1 MSVLGR
7 RGALVAG
14 LLGLGD
20 ARSYRPVSVERRVR
34 DAIGVIDLEV
44 ILLTDADGDE
54 IPCLYLT
61 PATPKPWSR
70 AMIAV
75 HQHAGRFDLGKSELV
90 GLGGDP
96 SLAYALRLAEAGFPT
111 LVPDL
116 IGFEDRQR
124 STSDSAAA
132 ERFDAFSR
140 IADGS
145 SLQAKHT
152 MDVAVATSW
161 LEDNDDIAGPIG
173 IMGHSLGGQVSL
185 FSLAFD
191 DRLKAG
197 VISCGIG
204 TLASFRENH
213 VPHNPAWFV
222 PALAVR
228 GDTPVIAADIVG
240 RKVFVAAGTHDSL
253 FPTQGVHDVID
264 AFAPGVCD
272 FHEHAAGHELAA
284 RTLKKALSWL
294 QLNL

>member
-1 MSVLGR
+1 MASENG
-7 RGALVAG
+7 GALVAG
-14 LLGLGD
+14 LLGLGE
-20 ARSYRPVSVERRVR
+20 ARSYRPLSVERRAR
-34 DAIGVIDLEV
+34 DAIGVTDLEML
-44 ILLTDADGDE
+44 ILTSPDGDE

-61 PATPKPWSR
+61 PATPKPWPK
-70 AMIAV
+70 AMIAI
-75 HQHAGRFDLGKSELV
+75 HQHAGRFDLGKSELA

-124 STSDSAAA
+124 STDDSAAA
-132 ERFDAFSR
+132 ERFDAFYR

-161 LEDNDDIAGPIG
+161 LEDNDDIAGRIG

-191 DRLKAG
+191 NRLKAG
-197 VISCGIG
+197 VINCGIG
-204 TLASFRENH
+204 TLASFREH
-213 VPHNPAWFV
+213 QVPHNSAWFV
-222 PALAVR
+222 PALIAR
-228 GDTPVIAADIVG
+228 GDTPVIAADILD
-240 RKVFVAAGTHDSL
+240 RRVFVAAGTNDSL
-253 FPTQGVHDVID
+253 FPMQGVHEVVD

-272 FHEHAAGHELAA
+272 FHESATGHELAA
-284 RTLKKALSWL
+284 RTLEEALSWL

>member
-1 MSVLGR
+1 MASKN
-7 RGALVAG
+7 GALVAG

-20 ARSYRPVSVERRVR
+20 ARSYRPVSVERRAR
-34 DAIGVIDLEV
+34 DAIGVTDLEAI
-44 ILLTDADGDE
+44 ILTGPDGDE

-61 PATPKPWSR
+61 PATPKPWPR
-70 AMIAV
+70 AMIAI
-75 HQHAGRFDLGKSELV
+75 HQHAGRFDLGKSELA

-96 SLAYALRLAEAGFPT
+96 SLAFGLRLAEAGFPT

-124 STSDSAAA
+124 STGDSAAA
-132 ERFDAFSR
+132 ERFDAFYR

-161 LEDNDDIAGPIG
+161 LEDNDDISGRIG

-191 DRLKAG
+191 DRLEAG
-197 VISCGIG
+197 VINCGIG
-204 TLASFRENH
+204 TLASFREHH

-222 PALAVR
+222 PSLVTW
-228 GDTPVIAADIVG
+228 GDTPMIAADIVN
-240 RKVFVAAGTHDSL
+240 RRVFVSAGTHDAL
-253 FPTQGVHDVID
+253 FPIQGVHEVAD

-272 FHEHAAGHELAA
+272 FHEHASGHDLAA
-284 RTLKKALSWL
+284 RTLDDALSWL
-294 QLNL
+294 RVNL